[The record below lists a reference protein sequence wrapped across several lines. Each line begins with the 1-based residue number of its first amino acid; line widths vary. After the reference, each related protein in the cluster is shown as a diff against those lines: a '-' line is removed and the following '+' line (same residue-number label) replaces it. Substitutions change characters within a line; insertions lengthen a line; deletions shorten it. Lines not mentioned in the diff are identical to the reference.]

1 MLEKHLGVQFIY
13 KAAAGGVAEA
23 DKDLERVTLTPAD
36 LAVLPVEW
44 LKEFSQMLRR
54 GRSDLSMDLI
64 GRIPPEHADLAQSL
78 AELTRF
84 HRLDKLIP
92 ITREALKEKD
102 NNG

>member
-1 MLEKHLGVQFIY
+1 MENIEYSSHSRAFDDWVFKPYREKEIFDMLEKHLGVQFIY

-36 LAVLPVEW
+36 LVVLPVEW

-64 GRIPPEHADLAQSL
+64 AGYLRSM
-78 AELTRF
+78 LTWLR
-84 HRLDKLIP
+84 
-92 ITREALKEKD
+92 A
-102 NNG
+102 